1 MPVTIKAW
9 LSIGSTYTYLTALRL
24 RSVVEASVIK
34 LDIRPIS
41 IRQIMKNMDNIPFP
55 PSKKTKVDYMWRD
68 IQRRS
73 EFYSLPVPNVPAP
86 YPLQEFDRANLVG
99 IVMERD
105 GRYLEYLEETYRA
118 WFLDGLEA
126 GSDQNLENVSRVMG
140 TSLPGILDGASSSEI
155 LEIYERNT
163 AEAQR
168 AGVFGAPSFEVNGEI
183 FWGDDRLEDAILFAK
198 QHQYLER
205 YQCVTAN
212 HN

>member
-86 YPLQEFDRANLVG
+86 YPLKEFDRANLVG
-99 IVMERD
+99 LVMEQH
-105 GRYLEYLEETYRA
+105 GKYLEYLEETYRA

-126 GSDQNLENVSRVMG
+126 GSDQNLENVSRVMR
-140 TSLPGILDGASSSEI
+140 TSLPEILDEASSSEI

-163 AEAQR
+163 AEAQT

-183 FWGDDRLEDAILFAK
+183 FWGDDRLEDAIRFAK
-198 QHQYLER
+198 QRQ
-205 YQCVTAN
+205 
-212 HN
+212 

>member
-1 MPVTIKAW
+1 MSGTIKAW

-24 RSVVEASVIK
+24 RSVVEASRIK

-86 YPLQEFDRANLVG
+86 YPLKEFDRANLVG

-105 GRYLEYLEETYRA
+105 GRYLEYLDETYRA

-126 GSDQNLENVSRVMG
+126 GSDQNLKNVSSVLG
-140 TSLPGILDGASSSEI
+140 ISLPEILEEASSSEI
-155 LEIYERNT
+155 VEIYERNT
-163 AEAQR
+163 AEAQT
-168 AGVFGAPSFEVNGEI
+168 AGVFGAPSFAVSGEI
-183 FWGDDRLEDAILFAK
+183 FWGDDRLEDAIRFAR
-198 QHQYLER
+198 QRQ
-205 YQCVTAN
+205 
-212 HN
+212 

>member
-1 MPVTIKAW
+1 MTVTIKAW

-24 RSVVEASVIK
+24 RSVVEASGIN

-55 PSKKTKVDYMWRD
+55 PSKETKVNYMWRD
-68 IQRRS
+68 IQRRA
-73 EFYSLPVPNVPAP
+73 EFYSLPVPHVPAP
-86 YPLQEFDRANLVG
+86 YPLKEFDRANLVG

-126 GSDQNLENVSRVMG
+126 GSDQNLENVSRVLRI
-140 TSLPGILDGASSSEI
+140 SLPEILGEVASNEI

-163 AEAQR
+163 AEAQT

-198 QHQYLER
+198 QRQ
-205 YQCVTAN
+205 
-212 HN
+212 

>member
-1 MPVTIKAW
+1 MSVTIKAW

-24 RSVVEASVIK
+24 RSVVEESGIN

-55 PSKKTKVDYMWRD
+55 PSKETKVNYMWRD
-68 IQRRS
+68 IQRRA
-73 EFYSLPVPNVPAP
+73 EFYSLPVPHVPAP
-86 YPLQEFDRANLVG
+86 YPLKEFDRANLVG

-126 GSDQNLENVSRVMG
+126 GSDQNLENVSRVLRI
-140 TSLPGILDGASSSEI
+140 SLPEILGEAASNEI

-163 AEAQR
+163 AEAQT

-198 QHQYLER
+198 QR
-205 YQCVTAN
+205 R
-212 HN
+212 

>member
-86 YPLQEFDRANLVG
+86 YPLKEFDRANLVG

-126 GSDQNLENVSRVMG
+126 GSDQNLENVPRVMG

-163 AEAQR
+163 AEAQT

-183 FWGDDRLEDAILFAK
+183 FWGDDRLEDEILFAK
-198 QHQYLER
+198 QHQ
-205 YQCVTAN
+205 
-212 HN
+212 

>member
-1 MPVTIKAW
+1 MSGTIKAW

-24 RSVVEASVIK
+24 RSVVEASRIK

-86 YPLQEFDRANLVG
+86 YPLKEFDRANLVG

-126 GSDQNLENVSRVMG
+126 GSDQNLEHVSGVLG
-140 TSLPGILDGASSSEI
+140 ISLPEILDEASSSSI
-155 LEIYERNT
+155 RHIYERNT
-163 AEAQR
+163 EEAQT
-168 AGVFGAPSFEVNGEI
+168 AGVFGAPSFEVNSEI
-183 FWGDDRLEDAILFAK
+183 FWGDDRLEDAIRFAK
-198 QHQYLER
+198 QRQ
-205 YQCVTAN
+205 
-212 HN
+212 